1 MPIHTTG
8 QLFKEIRLERGLTL
22 TDVAGDLSI
31 STVSKF
37 ENGHSEIS
45 AEKLMLLLQKLGM
58 DATEFFEILSSKQS
72 SKSSPVTLSQR
83 AFDKHLM
90 KLALEQDVD
99 GLTHFRK
106 QFTNYFQQSGIR
118 LYKLREIIVS
128 AVLIDTRDTH
138 TLLTQADSK
147 FVNDY
152 LMARDVWYELEYSLY
167 GDCVSCLQPQ
177 DFDQLYTKF
186 LTIHF
191 SFRQR
196 RDYINLFFQS
206 FYNTAVAL
214 FYRQEYKKA
223 IQTLN
228 HLQDQQLPDN
238 LFFIRLQLRLLKTV
252 CQYKLTN
259 STETAD
265 ELSELVKV
273 IFKISPAFGRR
284 WKSEFQFHEPVSD
297 HT

>member
-37 ENGHSEIS
+37 ENGNISEIS

-152 LMARDVWYELEYSLY
+152 LMARDVWSRTRVQSL
-167 GDCVSCLQPQ
+167 
-177 DFDQLYTKF
+177 
-186 LTIHF
+186 
-191 SFRQR
+191 
-196 RDYINLFFQS
+196 
-206 FYNTAVAL
+206 
-214 FYRQEYKKA
+214 
-223 IQTLN
+223 
-228 HLQDQQLPDN
+228 
-238 LFFIRLQLRLLKTV
+238 
-252 CQYKLTN
+252 
-259 STETAD
+259 
-265 ELSELVKV
+265 
-273 IFKISPAFGRR
+273 
-284 WKSEFQFHEPVSD
+284 W
-297 HT
+297 